1 MSIFQP
7 DKFIYEVEHEG
18 EILQITAKPAY
29 PKDIDNFKLAT
40 KFKMRK
46 EIALAA
52 GMKESEISLAD
63 IESTEEFVNAFL
75 VGYLNQFILA
85 PYPETINKMF
95 GEELGKGWEYFPDID
110 LGWKVL
116 NGYLESNSEY
126 LEGKKK
132 SGSVGTPSGLGN
144 GNGLVSDEA
153 LSPVPVMGK
162 GVGINP
168 ALDEKHPD
176 SNGLGNKP
184 AVNAETDSNS
194 EPKKMGRVVKRHT
207 IS

>member
-1 MSIFQP
+1 MSVFQP

-18 EILQITAKPAY
+18 EILQITARPAY
-29 PKDIDNFKLAT
+29 PKDIDNFKLAM
-40 KFKMRK
+40 KFRMRK

-63 IESTEEFVNAFL
+63 IEGTEEFVNAFL

-132 SGSVGTPSGLGN
+132 SGHIGTSSGLRN

-162 GVGINP
+162 GNGIP
-168 ALDEKHPD
+168 AELDEKRPD
-176 SNGLGNKP
+176 STGFSDKP
-184 AVNAETDSNS
+184 PVNAASNPDS

>member
-7 DKFIYEVEHEG
+7 DRFIYEIEHEG

-40 KFKMRK
+40 KFRMRK

-85 PYPETINKMF
+85 PYPETINRMF
-95 GEELGKGWEYFPDID
+95 GEELGKGWEYFPDVD

-132 SGSVGTPSGLGN
+132 SGSVGTSSGLGN
-144 GNGLVSDEA
+144 GNGLVSDET

-162 GVGINP
+162 GNGINP

-176 SNGLGNKP
+176 SNGLSNKP
-184 AVNAETDSNS
+184 AVNAETDSDP

>member
-95 GEELGKGWEYFPDID
+95 GEELGKGWEYFPDVD

-132 SGSVGTPSGLGN
+132 SGSVGTSSGLGN
-144 GNGLVSDEA
+144 GNGLVSHETVQNTPGMDDQ
-153 LSPVPVMGK
+153 SGK
-162 GVGINP
+162 GA

-176 SNGLGNKP
+176 SVRRNHKP
-184 AVNAETDSNS
+184 AVNAATDSD
-194 EPKKMGRVVKRHT
+194 PKSDKMGKVVRRHT
-207 IS
+207 LS